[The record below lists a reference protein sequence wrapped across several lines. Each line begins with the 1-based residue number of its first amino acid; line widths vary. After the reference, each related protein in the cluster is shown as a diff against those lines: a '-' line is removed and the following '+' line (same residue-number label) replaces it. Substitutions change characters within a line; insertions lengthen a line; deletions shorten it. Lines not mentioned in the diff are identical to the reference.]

1 MFLESYFKILTE
13 FSIVTCSLFTYFI
26 LFSVFVKILIFL
38 MEKHVKEAII
48 QSKKAAPGRI
58 KSKSY
63 ATNHFVFI
71 NQTAKICW

>member
-1 MFLESYFKILTE
+1 
-13 FSIVTCSLFTYFI
+13 
-26 LFSVFVKILIFL
+26 
-38 MEKHVKEAII
+38 MEKHVKGAII
-48 QSKKAAPGRI
+48 QSKEAAPGRT